1 MTSCVLQVAELLQA
15 IDGQLTTAESC
26 TGGLIAECIT
36 QIPGSSEWY
45 VGGWVTY
52 SNAMKSSQLGVEQEL
67 IETHGAVSWQVSMAM
82 CEGAIQ
88 NSGAT
93 ASVSTTG
100 IAGPTGGTEDK
111 PVGTVFIGCCV
122 DNKTNVRGFRFS
134 GSRLDIRAQTVAT
147 AFEMIRDQLSGEDV
161 EVMNCQHG
169 ATCT

>member
-1 MTSCVLQVAELLQA
+1 MTSCALQVAELLQA

-111 PVGTVFIGCCV
+111 PVGQFLLVVALATRRTSEGFVFQGV
-122 DNKTNVRGFRFS
+122 DLIFAHK
-134 GSRLDIRAQTVAT
+134 
-147 AFEMIRDQLSGEDV
+147 QLQLLSK
-161 EVMNCQHG
+161 
-169 ATCT
+169 